1 VTTIQVTT
9 TPKSLIGPIG
19 GKRVRGAALAAALLC
34 LPALGLA
41 SLTGPAAAAPVP
53 EEMVSRSAAKL
64 QGLDK
69 ITARTSTF
77 TIAVGETKALGSLRI
92 TLRACKENPPIEPPE
107 TAAFL
112 EVIESKPGEQAEP
125 VFSGWMF
132 ASSPALSAMEH
143 PIYDVW
149 VLSCEGD

>member
-1 VTTIQVTT
+1 MRSSSSETMKRPAVIQLPHRPYQRSWTTIGR
-9 TPKSLIGPIG
+9 S
-19 GKRVRGAALAAALLC
+19 AAFVAALLF
-34 LPALGLA
+34 
-41 SLTGPAAAAPVP
+41 SSPAAAAPSP
-53 EEMVSRSAAKL
+53 DQMIAKPAAKL

-77 TIAVGETKALGSLRI
+77 TIPVGATKSLGGLRI

-107 TAAFL
+107 AAAFL
-112 EVIESKPGEQAEP
+112 EISETKPGEQEEK

-149 VLSCEGD
+149 VLGCAAS